1 MSRLRLALLTPL
13 LTLLLAGCGEP
24 SHPKL
29 VDRQPDPSLL
39 APPLRPSAPPD
50 KATYNDA
57 LLGWMDAVQRYLDLE
72 ARFNA
77 LASFVKAGAK

>member
-1 MSRLRLALLTPL
+1 MSRLRLALATLPL
-13 LTLLLAGCGEP
+13 ILCLSGCGEP

-39 APPLRPSAPPD
+39 APPVRPSLPPA
-50 KATYNDA
+50 KPTYNDA
-57 LLGWMDAVQRYLDLE
+57 LLGWMEAVQRYLDLE

-77 LASFVKAGAK
+77 LSAFVKGGKS